1 MKILVTGGLG
11 FIGSALI
18 RKILDSTKD
27 HVLNVDCCTYASMPE
42 ALEGKEK
49 NNRYNFLKI
58 DISNYDLINKAI
70 QSFKPNKIFHL
81 AAESHVDRSIVNP
94 AVFMYTNIMGT
105 FNILQSIKLS
115 KNILPSDFV
124 LLHVSTD
131 EVFGS
136 LTFDENPFNEMSSY
150 QPNSPY
156 SASKASSDLL
166 VRAWHETYDINT
178 VINVKDASIFH
189 RYNTIL
195 NNVNFK
201 INKGEFVYLI
211 GKTGSGKSSLLKTI
225 YGDLILKMGSINVDG
240 HEIKDIKKS
249 ELPLIR
255 RKLGIIFQDFQL
267 FQDRSIAENLIF
279 VMKATGWKKNI
290 INDNVLKLLSKV
302 GIEDKANRYPHQLSG
317 GEQQRAVIARALINN
332 PIILIADEPTG
343 NLDPKVSEN
352 IFKLFL
358 EINKKGT
365 TILMATHNYE
375 LIKKFNNRTL
385 NCIEGKV
392 EEINVNNI

>member
-1 MKILVTGGLG
+1 M
-11 FIGSALI
+11 
-18 RKILDSTKD
+18 
-27 HVLNVDCCTYASMPE
+27 
-42 ALEGKEK
+42 
-49 NNRYNFLKI
+49 
-58 DISNYDLINKAI
+58 IN
-70 QSFKPNKIFHL
+70 
-81 AAESHVDRSIVNP
+81 
-94 AVFMYTNIMGT
+94 
-105 FNILQSIKLS
+105 
-115 KNILPSDFV
+115 
-124 LLHVSTD
+124 
-131 EVFGS
+131 
-136 LTFDENPFNEMSSY
+136 
-150 QPNSPY
+150 
-156 SASKASSDLL
+156 
-166 VRAWHETYDINT
+166 DINT
-178 VINVKDASIFH
+178 VIDIKDANIFH

-195 NNVNFK
+195 NDVNFK
-201 INKGEFVYLI
+201 IKKGEFVYII

-225 YGDLILKMGSINVDG
+225 YGDLILKMGSINVVG
-240 HEIKDIKKS
+240 HEMKNIKKS
-249 ELPLIR
+249 KLPFIR

-302 GIEDKANRYPHQLSG
+302 GLEDKANRYPHQLSG

-385 NCIEGKV
+385 NCIKGKV
-392 EEINVNNI
+392 EEININNI